1 MNRLTFSELLLDS
14 RFKLIYGE
22 KLEITI
28 IEGYYIG
35 DLLSFVMGKAK
46 KGQLWLTVQTHPN
59 VVAIANLLELSG
71 VLVVEDVQIPQETI
85 QLAKENGVTL
95 IQTESN
101 AVEVIQS
108 LLSLN

>member
-1 MNRLTFSELLLDS
+1 MNRLTLGELLSDS

-22 KLEITI
+22 KLQNTF

-59 VVAIANLLELSG
+59 VIAIASLLELSG
-71 VLVVEDVQIPQETI
+71 VLIVEDAQIPLETI
-85 QLAKENGVTL
+85 QLAKENGVIL
-95 IQTESN
+95 IQTGSN